1 MLRIKFISFFFTQ
14 KNEVTNGCALTFL
27 LSSVYLY
34 KHILPKK
41 NTISNTIRA
50 NLAINIQNKKI
61 R

>member
-41 NTISNTIRA
+41 IPYLTQLGQIWQLIY
-50 NLAINIQNKKI
+50 KI
-61 R
+61 KR